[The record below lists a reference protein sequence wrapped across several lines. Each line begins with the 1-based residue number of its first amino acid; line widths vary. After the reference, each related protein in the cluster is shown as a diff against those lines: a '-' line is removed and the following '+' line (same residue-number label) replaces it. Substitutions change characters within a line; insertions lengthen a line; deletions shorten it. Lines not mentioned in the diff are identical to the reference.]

1 MGASGGKIVK
11 LKLKTFSG
19 EEIHKVEEVE
29 GDQTEE
35 KDKEKA
41 EDEGWGANNHIHFDR
56 FLWEGL
62 GGSNKLEGANCRIE
76 EELVKVS
83 SCMIN

>member
-1 MGASGGKIVK
+1 MGAFGANSS

-19 EEIHKVEEVE
+19 EEVHKVEEVE

-41 EDEGWGANNHIHFDR
+41 EDEGWGANNHIHFD
-56 FLWEGL
+56 FLL
-62 GGSNKLEGANCRIE
+62 ALTS
-76 EELVKVS
+76 
-83 SCMIN
+83 